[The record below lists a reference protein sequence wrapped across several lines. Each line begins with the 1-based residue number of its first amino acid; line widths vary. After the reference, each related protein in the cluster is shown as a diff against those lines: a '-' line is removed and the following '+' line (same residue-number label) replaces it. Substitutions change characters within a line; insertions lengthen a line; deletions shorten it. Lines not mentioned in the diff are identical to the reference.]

1 MASRLNASY
10 VSIFQRFCDV
20 LAIYAA
26 LYIVFNLNSLE
37 ITHQAMLVFLCM
49 VSLFQLIGGLT
60 DFYRSWRGVSLFNE
74 LIACLK
80 NVLMSSCLLLP
91 FVLFY
96 SDINIT
102 LLIQYFCSV
111 LFLMGIMR
119 VFVRLIYAISFKI
132 FKKSRNVI
140 VIGDSSKA
148 LKLFN
153 DLKKSEWIGFNPLG
167 VFSFNS
173 NYNTGDYNGT
183 ADHAVEIIQNQDI
196 NQVYIVT
203 TQQNIEQVDNLLK
216 ILSDTTCSTVIVP
229 ELFSYDFLYS
239 RVEDING
246 TPIIPIID
254 TRIKGINI
262 FLKRVEDICV
272 ASVILLMISPL
283 LLCIAVAIKLNS
295 KGPVF
300 FKQVRYG
307 LNGKPILVYKFRSMS
322 VMENGPEVKQAV
334 KNDPR
339 VTKVGAF
346 IRKTSLDELPQFINV
361 ILGNMSV
368 VGPRPHAAAH
378 NEEYR
383 KLITGYMLRHKVK
396 PGITGLAQIRGWRG
410 ETDTLD
416 KMEKRVECDLEY
428 IRTWSLLLDLKII
441 FLTVFKGFINKAAY

>member
-10 VSIFQRFCDV
+10 VSILQRSCD
-20 LAIYAA
+20 LFAIYGA
-26 LYIVFNLNSLE
+26 LYIVFNLNSIE

-91 FVLFY
+91 FVWFY
-96 SDINIT
+96 SDINIA

-111 LFLMGIMR
+111 LFLMSVMR

-173 NYNTGDYNGT
+173 NYNTADYNGT
-183 ADHAVEIIQNQDI
+183 ADHAIEIIQNQDI
-196 NQVYIVT
+196 NQVYIVM

-283 LLCIAVAIKLNS
+283 LLGIAVAIKLNS

-346 IRKTSLDELPQFINV
+346 IRRTSLDELPQFINV

-441 FLTVFKGFINKAAY
+441 LLTVFKGFINKAAY

>member
-10 VSIFQRFCDV
+10 ISILQRFCDV
-20 LAIYAA
+20 VAIYSA
-26 LYIVFNLNSLE
+26 LYVIFNLNSLE
-37 ITHQAMLVFLCM
+37 IAHQAMLIFLSM
-49 VSLFQLIGGLT
+49 VSFFQLIGGLT
-60 DFYRSWRGVSLFNE
+60 DFYRSWRGVSLFAE
-74 LIACLK
+74 LITCSKNIFLSSLLLLPLVWFYSNISLILLVQYSCAILVLMSCMRIAIRLLYAFVFKIFQKSK
-80 NVLMSSCLLLP
+80 NVL
-91 FVLFY
+91 
-96 SDINIT
+96 
-102 LLIQYFCSV
+102 
-111 LFLMGIMR
+111 
-119 VFVRLIYAISFKI
+119 
-132 FKKSRNVI
+132 I
-140 VIGDSSKA
+140 VGDSEKA
-148 LKLFN
+148 LRLFQ
-153 DLKKSEWIGFNPLG
+153 DLRKSEWIGFNPLG
-167 VFSFNS
+167 VYTFNQQFDTAEFSGSVN
-173 NYNTGDYNGT
+173 D
-183 ADHAVEIIQNQDI
+183 AVEIIQSQEI
-196 NQVYIVT
+196 NQVYVVT
-203 TQQNIEQVDNLLK
+203 NQENISQVDCLLK

-272 ASVILLMISPL
+272 ASSILILISPL
-283 LLCIAVAIKLNS
+283 LVCIAIAIKLNS

-300 FKQVRYG
+300 FKQIRYG

-322 VMENGPEVKQAV
+322 VMENGADVKQAV

-339 VTKVGAF
+339 VTTVGSF
-346 IRKTSLDELPQFINV
+346 LRKTSLDELPQFINV

-416 KMEKRVECDLEY
+416 KMEKRVDCDLEY

-441 FLTVFKGFINKAAY
+441 FLTIFKGFINKAAY

>member
-10 VSIFQRFCDV
+10 VSILQRSCDIF
-20 LAIYAA
+20 AIYGA
-26 LYIVFNLNSLE
+26 LYIVFNLNSIE

-91 FVLFY
+91 FVWVY
-96 SDINIT
+96 SDMNVA
-102 LLIQYFCSV
+102 LLIQYFCAV

-119 VFVRLIYAISFKI
+119 FFVRLIYAISFKI

-153 DLKKSEWIGFNPLG
+153 DLKKSEWIGFNSLG

-262 FLKRVEDICV
+262 LLKRIEDICF
-272 ASVILLMISPL
+272 SLVILLLISPIL
-283 LLCIAVAIKLNS
+283 IGISIAIKLTS
-295 KGPVF
+295 EGPVF
-300 FKQVRYG
+300 FKQTRYG
-307 LNGKPILVYKFRSMS
+307 LNGKPILVYKFRSMN
-322 VMENGPEVKQAV
+322 VMENGTKVTQAI

-339 VTKVGAF
+339 LTPIGGF
-346 IRKTSLDELPQFINV
+346 LRRTSLDELPQFFNV
-361 ILGNMSV
+361 LLGSMSV

-428 IRTWSLLLDLKII
+428 IRTWSLLLDIKII

>member
-10 VSIFQRFCDV
+10 VSILQRFCDV
-20 LAIYAA
+20 VAIYWA
-26 LYIVFNLNSLE
+26 LYAVFNLNSLV
-37 ITHQAMLVFLCM
+37 ISHQAMLIFLSM
-49 VSLFQLIGGLT
+49 VSFFQLIGGLT

-74 LIACLK
+74 LVACLK
-80 NVLMSSCLLLP
+80 NIFFSACLLLP
-91 FVLFY
+91 FCLFY
-96 SDINIT
+96 SDIS
-102 LLIQYFCSV
+102 LKVLIQYFCAV
-111 LFLMGIMR
+111 LVFMAVLRI
-119 VFVRLIYAISFKI
+119 FVRLIYDISFKI

-140 VIGDSSKA
+140 VIGDSVKA
-148 LKLFN
+148 HKLFT

-167 VFSFNS
+167 IYSFNEKADQ
-173 NYNTGDYNGT
+173 YDFNGNVND
-183 ADHAVEIIQNQDI
+183 AIGIIHSEDI

-203 TQQNIEQVDNLLK
+203 SQENIHQVDNLLK
-216 ILSDTTCSTVIVP
+216 MLSDTTCSTVIVP

-262 FLKRVEDICV
+262 FLKRIEDICV
-272 ASVILLMISPL
+272 ASAILMLIAPL
-283 LLCIAVAIKLNS
+283 LLCIAIAIKLDS

-300 FKQVRYG
+300 FKQIRYG

-322 VMENGPEVKQAV
+322 VMENGADVKQAV

-339 VTKVGAF
+339 VTKVGSF
-346 IRKTSLDELPQFINV
+346 LRKTSLDELPQFINV

-416 KMEKRVECDLEY
+416 KMEKRVDCDLEY
-428 IRTWSLLLDLKII
+428 IRTWSLMLDLKII
-441 FLTVFKGFINKAAY
+441 FLTIFKGFINKAAY

>member
-10 VSIFQRFCDV
+10 VSILQRFCDV
-20 LAIYAA
+20 VAIYGA
-26 LYIVFNLNSLE
+26 LYIVCNLNSLE
-37 ITHQAMLVFLCM
+37 ITHHAMLVFLSM
-49 VSLFQLIGGLT
+49 VSFFQLIGGVT

-74 LIACLK
+74 LIACGKNTLLSSCFLISFYWFYPDISLK
-80 NVLMSSCLLLP
+80 LLVQYSCAVLVLMS
-91 FVLFY
+91 F
-96 SDINIT
+96 
-102 LLIQYFCSV
+102 
-111 LFLMGIMR
+111 MR
-119 VFVRLIYAISFKI
+119 VVVRLLCAFFFKI
-132 FKKSRNVI
+132 FQKSRNVLI
-140 VIGDSSKA
+140 IGDSEKA
-148 LKLFN
+148 LRLFQ

-167 VFSFNS
+167 IYAFNQQFDS
-173 NYNTGDYNGT
+173 AEFNGSVN
-183 ADHAVEIIQNQDI
+183 DAVEIIQSQEI
-196 NQVYIVT
+196 NQVYVVT
-203 TQQNIEQVDNLLK
+203 NQENILQVDVLLRV
-216 ILSDTTCSTVIVP
+216 LSDTTCSTVIVP

-254 TRIKGINI
+254 SRIKGINI

-272 ASVILLMISPL
+272 ASAILMLISPL
-283 LLCIAVAIKLNS
+283 LLCIAIAIKLNS

-300 FKQVRYG
+300 FKQIRYG

-322 VMENGPEVKQAV
+322 VMENGADVKQAV

-339 VTKVGAF
+339 VTKVGSF
-346 IRKTSLDELPQFINV
+346 LRKTSLDELPQFINV

-416 KMEKRVECDLEY
+416 KMERRVDCDLEY

>member
-10 VSIFQRFCDV
+10 VSILQRFCDV
-20 LAIYAA
+20 VAIYGA
-26 LYIVFNLNSLE
+26 LSFIFYLNSLP
-37 ITHQAMLVFLCM
+37 INHYAMLIFLSM
-49 VSLFQLIGGLT
+49 VSFFQLIGGLT
-60 DFYRSWRGVSLFNE
+60 DFYRSWRGISLFHE
-74 LIACLK
+74 LITCFK
-80 NVLMSSCLLLP
+80 NVFFSAFLLLP
-91 FVLFY
+91 FSFFS
-96 SDINIT
+96 SDISII
-102 LLIQYFCSV
+102 LLVQYFCAV
-111 LFLMGIMR
+111 IFLMGVLR
-119 VFVRLIYAISFKI
+119 VGVRICYAIFYKVFKQ
-132 FKKSRNVI
+132 SRNVL
-140 VIGDSSKA
+140 VLGDSDKA
-148 LKLFN
+148 IRLFN
-153 DLKKSEWIGFNPLG
+153 DLKKSEWIGLNPLG
-167 VFSFNS
+167 IYSFRSKYDTYEFS
-173 NYNTGDYNGT
+173 GGLVD
-183 ADHAVEIIQNQDI
+183 AVEIIRKDNI

-203 TQQNIEQVDNLLK
+203 NQENIKQVDEMLK
-216 ILSDTTCSTVIVP
+216 VLTDTTCSTVIVP

-272 ASVILLMISPL
+272 ASAILALISPL
-283 LLCIAVAIKLNS
+283 LICIAIAIKLNS

-300 FKQVRYG
+300 FKQIRYG

-322 VMENGPEVKQAV
+322 VMENGAKVTQAV

-346 IRKTSLDELPQFINV
+346 LRRTSLDELPQFINV

>member
-10 VSIFQRFCDV
+10 VSILQRSCDIF
-20 LAIYAA
+20 AIYGA
-26 LYIVFNLNSLE
+26 LYIVFNLNSIE

-91 FVLFY
+91 FVWFY
-96 SDINIT
+96 SDINIA
-102 LLIQYFCSV
+102 LLIQYFCAV
-111 LFLMGIMR
+111 LFLMGVMR

-173 NYNTGDYNGT
+173 NYNKADYNGT
-183 ADHAVEIIQNQDI
+183 ADNAVEIIQNQDI

-203 TQQNIEQVDNLLK
+203 TQQNIEKVDNLLK

-262 FLKRVEDICV
+262 LLKRVEDICV

>member
-10 VSIFQRFCDV
+10 VSILQRFCDV
-20 LAIYAA
+20 LAIYVA

-91 FVLFY
+91 VVWFY
-96 SDINIT
+96 SDINIA

-111 LFLMGIMR
+111 LFLMGVMR

-173 NYNTGDYNGT
+173 NYNTADYNGT
-183 ADHAVEIIQNQDI
+183 ADHAIEIIQNQDI

-346 IRKTSLDELPQFINV
+346 LRKTSLDELPQFINV

>member
-10 VSIFQRFCDV
+10 ISILQRFCDV
-20 LAIYAA
+20 VAIYGA
-26 LYIVFNLNSLE
+26 LYVIFNLNSLE
-37 ITHQAMLVFLCM
+37 ITHQAMLIFLSM
-49 VSLFQLIGGLT
+49 VSFFQLIGGLT
-60 DFYRSWRGVSLFNE
+60 DFYRSWRGVSLFAE
-74 LIACLK
+74 LIACSK
-80 NVLMSSCLLLP
+80 NIFLSSLLLLP
-91 FVLFY
+91 LVWFY
-96 SDINIT
+96 SDISLI
-102 LLIQYFCSV
+102 LLVQYSCAV
-111 LFLMGIMR
+111 LVLMSCMR
-119 VFVRLIYAISFKI
+119 IAIRLLYAFAFKI
-132 FKKSRNVI
+132 FQKSKNVLI
-140 VIGDSSKA
+140 VGDSEKA
-148 LKLFN
+148 LQLFQ
-153 DLKKSEWIGFNPLG
+153 DLRKSEWIGFNPLG
-167 VFSFNS
+167 VYTFNHQFDS
-173 NYNTGDYNGT
+173 AEFNGT
-183 ADHAVEIIQNQDI
+183 VNDAVEIIQSQEI
-196 NQVYIVT
+196 NQVYVVT
-203 TQQNIEQVDNLLK
+203 NQQNISQVDCLLK

-272 ASVILLMISPL
+272 ASSILVLISPL
-283 LLCIAVAIKLNS
+283 LVCIAIAIKLNS

-300 FKQVRYG
+300 FKQIRYG

-322 VMENGPEVKQAV
+322 VMENGADVKQAV

-339 VTKVGAF
+339 VTTVGSF
-346 IRKTSLDELPQFINV
+346 LRKTSLDELPQFINV

-416 KMEKRVECDLEY
+416 KMEKRVDCDLEY

-441 FLTVFKGFINKAAY
+441 FLTIFKGFINKAAY

>member
-1 MASRLNASY
+1 M
-10 VSIFQRFCDV
+10 QRSCDIC
-20 LAIYAA
+20 AIYGA
-26 LYIVFNLNSLE
+26 LYIVFNLNSIE

-91 FVLFY
+91 FVWFY
-96 SDINIT
+96 SDINIA

-111 LFLMGIMR
+111 LFLMGVMR

-173 NYNTGDYNGT
+173 NYNTADYNGT
-183 ADHAVEIIQNQDI
+183 ADNAVEIIQNQDI

-203 TQQNIEQVDNLLK
+203 TQQNIEKVDNLLK

-346 IRKTSLDELPQFINV
+346 LRKTSLDELPQFINV

>member
-10 VSIFQRFCDV
+10 ISILQRFCDV
-20 LAIYAA
+20 VAIYSA
-26 LYIVFNLNSLE
+26 LYIIFNLNSLE
-37 ITHQAMLVFLCM
+37 ITHQAMLIFLSM
-49 VSLFQLIGGLT
+49 VSFFQLIGGLT
-60 DFYRSWRGVSLFNE
+60 DFYRSWRGVSLFAE
-74 LIACLK
+74 LITCSKNIFLSSLLLLPLVWFYSNISLILLVQYSCAVLVLMSCMRIAIRLLYAFVFKIFQKSK
-80 NVLMSSCLLLP
+80 NVL
-91 FVLFY
+91 
-96 SDINIT
+96 
-102 LLIQYFCSV
+102 
-111 LFLMGIMR
+111 
-119 VFVRLIYAISFKI
+119 
-132 FKKSRNVI
+132 I
-140 VIGDSSKA
+140 VGDSEKA
-148 LKLFN
+148 LRLFQ
-153 DLKKSEWIGFNPLG
+153 DLRKSEWIGFNPLG
-167 VFSFNS
+167 VYTFNQQFDSAEFSGSVN
-173 NYNTGDYNGT
+173 D
-183 ADHAVEIIQNQDI
+183 AVEIIQSQEI
-196 NQVYIVT
+196 NQVYVVT
-203 TQQNIEQVDNLLK
+203 NQENISQVDGLLK
-216 ILSDTTCSTVIVP
+216 TLSDTTCSTVIVP

-272 ASVILLMISPL
+272 ASAILMLISPL
-283 LLCIAVAIKLNS
+283 LLCIAIAIKLNS

-300 FKQVRYG
+300 FKQIRYG

-322 VMENGPEVKQAV
+322 VMENGADVKQAV

-339 VTKVGAF
+339 VTTVGGF
-346 IRKTSLDELPQFINV
+346 LRKTSLDELPQFINV

-416 KMEKRVECDLEY
+416 KMEKRVDCDLEY

-441 FLTVFKGFINKAAY
+441 FLTIFKGFINKAAY

>member
-10 VSIFQRFCDV
+10 VSILQRFCDV
-20 LAIYAA
+20 VAIYGA
-26 LYIVFNLNSLE
+26 LYAVFNLNSLE
-37 ITHQAMLVFLCM
+37 ISHQAMLIFLSM
-49 VSLFQLIGGLT
+49 VSFFQLIGGLT

-74 LIACLK
+74 LVACLK
-80 NVLMSSCLLLP
+80 NIFFSACLLLP
-91 FVLFY
+91 FCLFY
-96 SDINIT
+96 FDISLNI
-102 LLIQYFCSV
+102 LIQYFCSV
-111 LFLMGIMR
+111 LVLMGILR
-119 VFVRLIYAISFKI
+119 IFVRLIYAISFKI

-140 VIGDSSKA
+140 VIGDSVKA
-148 LKLFN
+148 HKLFN

-167 VFSFNS
+167 IYSFNEKADQ
-173 NYNTGDYNGT
+173 YDFNGNVND
-183 ADHAVEIIQNQDI
+183 AIGIIHSEDI

-203 TQQNIEQVDNLLK
+203 SQENIHQVDNLLK
-216 ILSDTTCSTVIVP
+216 MLSDTTCSTVIVP

-272 ASVILLMISPL
+272 ASTILVLISPL
-283 LLCIAVAIKLNS
+283 LLCIAIAIKLNS

-300 FKQVRYG
+300 FKQIRYG

-322 VMENGPEVKQAV
+322 VMENGAKVTQAV

>member
-10 VSIFQRFCDV
+10 VSILQRFCDV
-20 LAIYAA
+20 VAIYVA
-26 LYIVFNLNSLE
+26 LYAVFNLNSLE
-37 ITHQAMLVFLCM
+37 ISHQAMLIFLSM
-49 VSLFQLIGGLT
+49 VSFFQLIGGLT

-74 LIACLK
+74 LVACLK
-80 NVLMSSCLLLP
+80 NIFFSACLLLP
-91 FVLFY
+91 FCLFY
-96 SDINIT
+96 SDISLNI
-102 LLIQYFCSV
+102 LIQYFCSV
-111 LFLMGIMR
+111 LVLMGILR
-119 VFVRLIYAISFKI
+119 IFVRLIYAISFKI

-140 VIGDSSKA
+140 VIGDSVKA
-148 LKLFN
+148 HKLFN

-167 VFSFNS
+167 IYSFNEKADQ
-173 NYNTGDYNGT
+173 YDFNGNVND
-183 ADHAVEIIQNQDI
+183 AIGIIHSEDI

-203 TQQNIEQVDNLLK
+203 SQENIHQVDNLLK
-216 ILSDTTCSTVIVP
+216 MLSDTTCSTVIVP

-272 ASVILLMISPL
+272 ASTILVLISPL
-283 LLCIAVAIKLNS
+283 LLCIAIAIKLNS

-300 FKQVRYG
+300 FKQIRYG

-322 VMENGPEVKQAV
+322 VMENGAKVTQAV

>member
-10 VSIFQRFCDV
+10 VSILQRFCDV
-20 LAIYAA
+20 FAIYGA
-26 LYIVFNLNSLE
+26 LYVVFNLNSLE
-37 ITHQAMLVFLCM
+37 ITHQAMLVFLSM
-49 VSLFQLIGGLT
+49 VSFFQLIGGLT

-74 LIACLK
+74 LVACSK
-80 NVLMSSCLLLP
+80 NIFFSSCLLLP
-91 FVLFY
+91 FVWIY
-96 SDINIT
+96 SEISLV
-102 LLIQYFCSV
+102 LLVQYFCAV
-111 LFLMGIMR
+111 LLLMSCMR
-119 VFVRLIYAISFKI
+119 VAVRVIYAFAFKI
-132 FKKSRNVI
+132 FRKSRNVLI
-140 VIGDSSKA
+140 IGDSERA
-148 LKLFN
+148 LRLFR
-153 DLKKSEWIGFNPLG
+153 DLKNSEWIGFNPLG
-167 VFSFNS
+167 IYTFNHQFDS
-173 NYNTGDYNGT
+173 TEFNGSIN
-183 ADHAVEIIQNQDI
+183 DAVGIIQSQEI
-196 NQVYIVT
+196 NQVYVVT
-203 TQQNIEQVDNLLK
+203 NQENISQVDNLLK

-272 ASVILLMISPL
+272 ASTILVLISPV
-283 LLCIAVAIKLNS
+283 LLCIAIAIKLNS

-300 FKQVRYG
+300 FKQIRYG

-322 VMENGPEVKQAV
+322 VMENGAKVTQAV

-346 IRKTSLDELPQFINV
+346 LRKTSLDELPQFINV
-361 ILGNMSV
+361 VLGNMSV

-428 IRTWSLLLDLKII
+428 IRTWSILLDIKII
-441 FLTVFKGFINKAAY
+441 FLTIFKGFINKAAY